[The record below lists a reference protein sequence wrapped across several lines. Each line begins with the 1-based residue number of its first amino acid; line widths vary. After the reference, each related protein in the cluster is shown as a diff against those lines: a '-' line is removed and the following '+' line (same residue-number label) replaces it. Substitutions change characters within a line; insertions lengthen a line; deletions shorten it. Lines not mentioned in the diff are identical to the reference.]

1 MTKPDGYSIQPYHQ
15 SDSFKKSLNRKPSM
29 TLRSKKRTTDLKRD
43 KQIMARFNELGYKKG
58 ANGNL
63 PCFCGKLDS
72 DTAWWMSNC
81 KSKSNHLFC
90 PTCTERVFEPEIK
103 ETLDKLLGLWKE
115 YKWRMWKVGEVSI
128 NNLLSKGKDA

>member
-1 MTKPDGYSIQPYHQ
+1 MTKLKESSTQPYHQ
-15 SDSFKKSLNRKPSM
+15 SVSYKKSLNKKPLM
-29 TLRSKKRTTDLKRD
+29 TLRSNKRTDSLKRER
-43 KQIMARFNELGYKKG
+43 QIIARFDELGYTKG
-58 ANGNL
+58 DNGNL
-63 PCFCGKLDS
+63 PCFCGKLDE

-81 KSKSNHLFC
+81 KSRSNHLFC
-90 PTCTERVFEPEIK
+90 PRCTERVFEPEIK